1 MFSMS
6 FAHALQPHQAEH
18 THKQEMQRQRRTH
31 STIKIKGKFMSI
43 RSYEKFV
50 PEQNVQNMQMSTS
63 DFSKKQLQNT
73 DPEIASNEAMGRKGI
88 SGRTFLKKRRLFVI
102 GTSQSEKKLVR
113 SISRSTGRNN
123 RGVITSG
130 QKGGGHKQKYRFINF
145 RRNNSAADAQDSY
158 AIQLNSSAFASN
170 FDPRRSL
177 SEGPVASTSNT
188 NLETTT
194 TNEVERD
201 EVVYTGR
208 GSAVDMQSQV
218 DLSFAQNNLG
228 FSSMGKTQAATT
240 PHAKLVRRTGSA
252 IPYQT
257 AQESSNLDN
266 GIVQKII
273 YDPNRNAKIALIH
286 YSNGKKSYIL
296 HPLGLGVGSQI
307 LASPNASSTIGN
319 SLPLQNLPL
328 GVQVHA
334 VELHPG
340 KGAQIARAA
349 GAVAQIIAK
358 EGKYVSLRLPSGQ
371 IRLISGLCWA
381 TVGQV
386 GNIEFS
392 QKEIGKAGR
401 NRWLGRRPHVRGA
414 AKNPVDHPHGGG
426 EGRNG
431 VGHKHPKNPW
441 GDCALGKKTRKK
453 KKYSDLFIK

>member
-1 MFSMS
+1 
-6 FAHALQPHQAEH
+6 
-18 THKQEMQRQRRTH
+18 
-31 STIKIKGKFMSI
+31 MSI

-63 DFSKKQLQNT
+63 DFSGKQLQNT
-73 DPEIASNEAMGRKGI
+73 DLEIASNEAMGRKGI
-88 SGRTFLKKRRLFVI
+88 SGRTFLKKKRLFVI

-145 RRNNSAADAQDSY
+145 RRNNWAADAQHSY
-158 AIQLNSSAFASN
+158 AIQLNSSAFASS
-170 FDPRRSL
+170 FDPGRSL
-177 SEGPVASTSNT
+177 SEGPGASTSNA
-188 NLETTT
+188 NFETTT

-201 EVVYTGR
+201 EVGYPGP
-208 GSAVDMQSQV
+208 GSLGMLELRSKQPHQAVDMQSQV

-228 FSSMGKTQAATT
+228 FSSMGKVQAATA
-240 PHAKLVRRTGSA
+240 PHAKLALGVANTRSA

-307 LASPNASSTIGN
+307 VASPNASSTIGN